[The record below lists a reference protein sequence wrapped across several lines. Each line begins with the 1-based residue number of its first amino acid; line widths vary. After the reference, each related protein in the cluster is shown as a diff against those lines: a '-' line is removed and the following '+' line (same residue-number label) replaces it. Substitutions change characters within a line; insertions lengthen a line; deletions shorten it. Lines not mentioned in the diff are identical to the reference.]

1 MSDLITHSAAKLA
14 ELLAASEVSSTE
26 VTQAHLD
33 RIAAVDGDVN
43 AFLHVNAEEAL
54 AVAADVDARRA
65 AGEEL
70 HELAGVPIAIK
81 DLIVT
86 KGQPTTAASKIL
98 EGWMSPYDATVIKK
112 IRAARMP
119 MLGKTNLDEFAMG
132 SSTEHSA
139 YGPTRNPWD
148 LDRIPGG
155 SGGGSAAAVAAFEAP
170 LALGTDT
177 GGSIR
182 QPGAVTGTVG
192 VKPTYGAVSR
202 YGAIAMAS
210 SLDQIG
216 PVSRTVLD
224 AALLQEVIGGHDP
237 KDSTSLTDASTGLA
251 DAARLGNVK

>member
-1 MSDLITHSAAKLA
+1 MSAPDMIRSSAAAMAAKLA
-14 ELLAASEVSSTE
+14 AGEITSVELV
-26 VTQAHLD
+26 QAHLD
-33 RIAAVDGDVN
+33 RIAEVDGGERGVH
-43 AFLHVNAEEAL
+43 AFLHVNGEEAL

-98 EGWMSPYDATVIKK
+98 EGWMSPYDATVIER

-170 LALGTDT
+170 
-177 GGSIR
+177 
-182 QPGAVTGTVG
+182 P
-192 VKPTYGAVSR
+192 PTPAAPS
-202 YGAIAMAS
+202 ASPDPSPAPSAS
-210 SLDQIG
+210 SPHTVPFRATAPSPWRPHWTRSAPSHAPCLTQ
-216 PVSRTVLD
+216 PCCRKSSAATTRRTRR
-224 AALLQEVIGGHDP
+224 P
-237 KDSTSLTDASTGLA
+237 
-251 DAARLGNVK
+251 

>member
-1 MSDLITHSAAKLA
+1 MTANELIRSSASEMAAKLA
-14 ELLAASEVSSTE
+14 AGEITSVELV
-26 VTQAHLD
+26 QAHLD
-33 RIAAVDGDVN
+33 RIAAVDGGERGVH

-86 KGQPTTAASKIL
+86 KGQPTTAGSKIL

-139 YGPTRNPWD
+139 YGPTRNP
-148 LDRIPGG
+148 
-155 SGGGSAAAVAAFEAP
+155 
-170 LALGTDT
+170 
-177 GGSIR
+177 
-182 QPGAVTGTVG
+182 
-192 VKPTYGAVSR
+192 
-202 YGAIAMAS
+202 
-210 SLDQIG
+210 
-216 PVSRTVLD
+216 
-224 AALLQEVIGGHDP
+224 
-237 KDSTSLTDASTGLA
+237 
-251 DAARLGNVK
+251 